1 MQNTSTIEC
10 PNCKTKINIED
21 ALYMQLQSKF
31 DEDIK
36 KQKDTYAKAQL
47 ELEKK
52 EQTLKDQEEKFE
64 EKLQDKLALQLK
76 SREKELK
83 VSLSKEIEKSQ
94 QEAQAILK
102 KELEEK
108 SKEVQEFYKTKAELE
123 KVKREKDEV
132 EAKTKAKIE
141 KEMYDKLSQE
151 KQKAIQ
157 EATSQND
164 LKLKEADEKYK
175 QLQDQLK
182 IAQRKAEQ
190 GSMQTQG
197 EAQELAIEEY
207 LSLKFPLDTIEEIK
221 KGQRGADCL
230 QLVNTNEIANCGK
243 IYYESKRTKDF
254 QKSWIAKFKDDM
266 REKGADVG
274 VLVTSVLP
282 KELDRMGFYEGVW
295 VCSFDE
301 FKGSAALIRN
311 SLIQVSLAKKSQEG
325 KGDKMSLLYKY
336 LTSNEFSMQIEAI
349 VEGFSTMQGDLDKEK
364 RAMAKL
370 WKQREKQLEKV
381 LDSTVGMYGSIKGI
395 AGNAIEDIKVLEL
408 GYDDNSD

>member
-10 PNCKTKINIED
+10 PNCKTKINVED
-21 ALYMQLQSKF
+21 ALYTQLQTKF

-36 KQKDTYAKAQL
+36 KQQDDYKKAQL

-52 EQTLKDQEEKFE
+52 EQSLKDQEDKFE
-64 EKLQDKLALQLK
+64 ERLQDTLALQLK
-76 SREKELK
+76 SKEKELK
-83 VSLSKEIEKSQ
+83 DKLSKEILESQ
-94 QEAQAILK
+94 GEAQALLQ

-132 EAKTKAKIE
+132 EAKTKVKIE
-141 KEMYDKLSQE
+141 KEMYEKLSEE
-151 KQKAIQ
+151 KQKALQ
-157 EATSQND
+157 EATSQSE
-164 LKLKEADEKYK
+164 LKLKEADEKMK
-175 QLQDQLK
+175 QLQEQLQ

-190 GSMQTQG
+190 GSMQMQG

-207 LSLKFPLDTIEEIK
+207 LAVKFPLDTIEEIK

-254 QKSWIAKFKDDM
+254 QKTWIEKFKDDM

-282 KELDRMGFYEGVW
+282 KELDRMGFYEGIW
-295 VCSFDE
+295 VCSYDE
-301 FKGSAALIRN
+301 FKGSVALIRN

-325 KGDKMSLLYKY
+325 KGDKMSLLYNY
-336 LTSNEFSMQIEAI
+336 LTGNEFTMQVEAI
-349 VEGFSTMQGDLDKEK
+349 VEGFSTMQTDLDKEK
-364 RAMAKL
+364 RAMTKL
-370 WKQREKQLEKV
+370 WKQREKQLDKV
-381 LDSTVGMYGSIKGI
+381 LDNTISMYGSIKGI
-395 AGNAIEDIKVLEL
+395 AGSAIADIETLEL
-408 GYDDNSD
+408 GYSKDD